1 MKKYPL
7 WKTLIVLLVVLTGV
21 IFAIPSFLYN
31 EDSNNWYLDNKVNL
45 GLDLQGGSYL
55 LLEVQSEVL
64 FKEELENI
72 SDTIRLISR
81 ENQSR
86 IKDINILED
95 NLNIRFI
102 NSDKIEIIRNKF
114 LENYRDVNAIIN
126 NNVLKIKIS
135 DQFKKNL
142 QESAIKQ
149 SLEIVRKRIDESGTK
164 EPLIQRSGK
173 NRILLQLP
181 GVKNPERIKDLLGK
195 TAKLTFHMV
204 DDDDTKA
211 LKANIA
217 PFGKMIVSD
226 LYNNDIKYLVEKKS
240 RVGGE
245 NLVDAKAS
253 FDPSEGHAVSF
264 RFDTTG
270 AQKFG
275 KATSEN
281 IGKRFAV
288 ILDGVVITA
297 PVIRGAITGG
307 SGIISGNFSSEES
320 SDLAV
325 LLRAGALPAPL
336 LIVEERSVGPGL
348 GADSIAAGKIAAII
362 GVTLVSIFMILIYGS
377 FGLIANISLIAN
389 IFIIISL
396 LGTIGATLTLPGI
409 AWIVLTI
416 GMAVDANVLIFE
428 RIKEENLKKSRMYET
443 IKKGFDRALST
454 ILDANI
460 TTLIAALLLFV
471 FGSGP
476 IKGFSITLSLGVI
489 ASMFTALMLTNFLIH
504 IYVSLLNKKDI
515 DI

>member
-1 MKKYPL
+1 MKNYPI
-7 WKTLIVLLVVLTGV
+7 WKTFIV
-21 IFAIPSFLYN
+21 IFVVILSIIFALPSIIYK
-31 EDSNNWYLDNKVNL
+31 ESGGNWYLENKVNL

-55 LLEVQSEVL
+55 LLEVQSEIL

-72 SDTIRLISR
+72 SDTIRLIAR
-81 ENQSR
+81 ENQ
-86 IKDINILED
+86 IKINNIDIND
-95 NLNIRFI
+95 QDLNIRFD
-102 NSDKIEIIRNKF
+102 NNDKIEKIRSKF
-114 LENYRDVNAIIN
+114 LENYRNVNASIKN
-126 NNVLKIKIS
+126 NILIIKIT
-135 DQFKKNL
+135 DQFKKSLNDA
-142 QESAIKQ
+142 SIKQ

-181 GVKNPERIKDLLGK
+181 GVKDPERIKELLGK

-204 DDDDTKA
+204 DDEDTSA
-211 LKANIA
+211 LRANIA

-226 LYNNDIKYLVEKKS
+226 INDSEIKYLVEKKS

-253 FDPSEGHAVSF
+253 FDPNEGHAVSF

-275 KATSEN
+275 KATSKN

-297 PVIRGAITGG
+297 PVIRSAITGG
-307 SGIISGNFSSEES
+307 SGIISGNFNTQEAT
-320 SDLAV
+320 DLAV

-348 GADSIAAGKIAAII
+348 GQDSISAGKIASII
-362 GVTLVSIFMILIYGS
+362 GMVLVCIFMILIYGT
-377 FGLIANISLIAN
+377 FGIIANISLIVN
-389 IFIIISL
+389 LFIILSL

-409 AWIVLTI
+409 AGIVLTI

-428 RIKEENLKKSRMYET
+428 RIKEENLRKTKVFET

-460 TTLIAALLLFV
+460 TTLIASLLLFV

-476 IKGFSITLSLGVI
+476 IKGFSITLSLGVL

-504 IYVSLLNKKDI
+504 LYLSLINKKELNL
-515 DI
+515 